1 MSEKLKILR
10 QQYEKDPSSL
20 SPQQRHKI
28 QRINEF
34 ATEQSIQD
42 RLNKAVIP
50 NQRRGIQSEIPSNV
64 RAWLKTQGPGV
75 EAAFA
80 RYASKLSTAKNA
92 FAQSLRK
99 ELGIDVDRGHTASL
113 KGDPNIKRGLTP
125 TKPVTIGGADTEGYA
140 ESGRAN
146 RRHGAKNLF
155 KIQVLQQLNKPTNW
169 MESAV
174 DFVKNRPDKQ
184 SSSNTTRSQI
194 SDSLRMNKL
203 GLGKINVDQAEMQS
217 YLEHDLKKSG
227 LFNRGNEKTQLK
239 TLIKEAHNADLIE
252 SAKDQTTGKR
262 PWDVTKKRRLTKQ
275 EVINQRGKP
284 IPETKLIKLPRAEVP
299 SKLKIQ
305 PTPTRNLKG
314 EVLKVLPTAGLKK
327 EFDREARINKVRNKL
342 SLGAGGSDTYNRGL
356 TKPSLADEAFKHL
369 QLENYHKIVTP
380 LGIMPRA

>member
-50 NQRRGIQSEIPSNV
+50 NQRRGVQSEVPSNV
-64 RAWLKTQGPGV
+64 RAWLRTQGPGI

-92 FAQSLRK
+92 FAQSIRK
-99 ELGIDVDRGHTASL
+99 ELGIAVDRGHTSSL

-125 TKPVTIGGADTEGYA
+125 TTSITISGADTEGYA

-146 RRHGAKNLF
+146 RRHGEKNLF
-155 KIQVLQQLNKPTNW
+155 KIKVLQQLNVPTNW

-174 DFVKNRPDKQ
+174 NFVKDRPDLKNNK
-184 SSSNTTRSQI
+184 NTRRENI
-194 SDSLRMNKL
+194 SESLRMNKL

-227 LFNRGNEKTQLK
+227 LFNRKGEEAQLK
-239 TLIKEAHNADLIE
+239 SILKDTHNKDLVK
-252 SAKDQTTGKR
+252 SAQDPDPSKA
-262 PWDVTKKRRLTKQ
+262 PWDVTKKRRLKKQ
-275 EVINQRGKP
+275 EIINQRGKLT
-284 IPETKLIKLPRAEVP
+284 PETKLIKLPKVEAP

-305 PTPTRNLKG
+305 RTPTRAVKG
-314 EVLKVLPTAGLKK
+314 EVLKILPTAGLQKL
-327 EFDREARINKVRNKL
+327 FSRENRINRVRGK
-342 SLGAGGSDTYNRGL
+342 GFRGGFGHDFDYKNTNPSDR
-356 TKPSLADEAFKHL
+356 PSE
-369 QLENYHKIVTP
+369 T
-380 LGIMPRA
+380 GMPRFNLPGKVESGGILWPLV

>member
-1 MSEKLKILR
+1 MSTKLKRLR
-10 QQYEKDPSSL
+10 DKYEKDPSSL

-50 NQRRGIQSEIPSNV
+50 NQRRGVQSEVPSNV
-64 RAWLKTQGPGV
+64 RAWLRTQGPGI

-125 TKPVTIGGADTEGYA
+125 TKAITIGGADTEGYA

-155 KIQVLQQLNKPTNW
+155 KVQVLQQLNKPTNW

-174 DFVKNRPDKQ
+174 DFVKNRPDKK

-203 GLGKINVDQAEMQS
+203 GLGKINVDQAEM
-217 YLEHDLKKSG
+217 LGFVEHDLKKSG
-227 LFNRGNEKTQLK
+227 LFNRTNEKAQLK
-239 TLIKEAHNADLIE
+239 NLIKEAHNKDLIE
-252 SAKDQTTGKR
+252 SAKDQTTGKK

-275 EVINQRGKP
+275 ELINQRGKP
-284 IPETKLIKLPRAEVP
+284 TPETKLIKLPRAEAP
-299 SKLKIQ
+299 SKLKLQ
-305 PTPTRNLKG
+305 STPTRAVKG
-314 EVLKVLPTAGLKK
+314 EILKILPTAGLQKL
-327 EFDREARINKVRNKL
+327 FSRENRINRVRGK
-342 SLGAGGSDTYNRGL
+342 GFKGGFGHDFDYKNTNPSDR
-356 TKPSLADEAFKHL
+356 PSE
-369 QLENYHKIVTP
+369 T
-380 LGIMPRA
+380 GMPRFNLPGKVESGGIIWPLV